1 MTTVEPKQ
9 LLVVVRHSPYGSS
22 LARASLD
29 VALAAAA
36 FEQPVKLLFMGDGV
50 LQLLPGQDSQA
61 IGQKN
66 IGRLLLVWTKYEF
79 FTCPRGLEHR
89 KTNPFPFNVT
99 CKIFS
104 RIAGFYKGLLDFA
117 AVRRPNKKFCF

>member
-1 MTTVEPKQ
+1 MTARKQKQ

-36 FEQPVKLLFMGDGV
+36 FEQPVKLLFMGNGV
-50 LQLLPGQDSQA
+50 LQLLPEQDSQA

-66 IGRLLLVWTKYEF
+66 IGRLLSSLPLYDIEIVYADAEAVARHGIDLGSAPLPAKALDAHAMQQLMIS
-79 FTCPRGLEHR
+79 CDHLL
-89 KTNPFPFNVT
+89 
-99 CKIFS
+99 
-104 RIAGFYKGLLDFA
+104 GF
-117 AVRRPNKKFCF
+117 

>member
-1 MTTVEPKQ
+1 LTASKKKE

-50 LQLLPGQDSQA
+50 LQLLPEQDSRA

-66 IGRLLLVWTKYEF
+66 IGRLLSSLPLYDIDMVYVDAEAVARHGIDLDSAQLPARALNERAIHQLMIG
-79 FTCPRGLEHR
+79 CDHLL
-89 KTNPFPFNVT
+89 
-99 CKIFS
+99 
-104 RIAGFYKGLLDFA
+104 GF
-117 AVRRPNKKFCF
+117 

>member
-1 MTTVEPKQ
+1 M
-9 LLVVVRHSPYGSS
+9 VVRHSPYGSS

-50 LQLLPGQDSQA
+50 LQLLPEQDSRA

-66 IGRLLLVWTKYEF
+66 IGRLLSSLPLYDIDMV
-79 FTCPRGLEHR
+79 
-89 KTNPFPFNVT
+89 
-99 CKIFS
+99 
-104 RIAGFYKGLLDFA
+104 
-117 AVRRPNKKFCF
+117 